1 MAYGKPCDKFSPYQ
15 MPPYNYRFIS
25 DIANNQ
31 GFIQGGGGGGEPG
44 IPSPPSRSPPSPK
57 EIELLDS
64 FVIKLSIE

>member
-1 MAYGKPCDKFSPYQ
+1 MGYGIPCDTFSPYQ
-15 MPPYNYRFIS
+15 MPPYNYKIIS

-31 GFIQGGGGGGEPG
+31 GFIQGGGKPG
-44 IPSPPSRSPPSPK
+44 IPPPPSRSPPSPK